1 MLWAFLP
8 VAVLVTITPGP
19 ATAMVVRSAIRG
31 GRRAGVLTIVGN
43 SIGVIAWAL
52 LSVLGI
58 AALVAASEVAF
69 LALKV
74 TGAVVLVGMGVQSL
88 RRAGRDD
95 AAAGA
100 PAAPPVRAGR
110 PLRDGLVTSL
120 ANPKLAV
127 FFVALFPQFVGG
139 RGAVLPTT
147 LAMAAMIVAFDVVWY
162 SALATLATLAARARQ
177 GFTRSR
183 AARRLE
189 RATGG
194 VLIALGARV
203 ALTSS

>member
-1 MLWAFLP
+1 MLWAFVP

-19 ATAMVVRSAIRG
+19 ATAMVVRSAMRG
-31 GRRAGVLTIVGN
+31 GRRAGLLTIAGN
-43 SIGVIAWAL
+43 SVGVLVWAL

-69 LALKV
+69 VVLKI
-74 TGAVVLVGMGVQSL
+74 TGAVVLVTLGVQSL
-88 RRAGRDD
+88 RRAGRDTPED
-95 AAAGA
+95 APLVAGR
-100 PAAPPVRAGR
+100 RAR

-127 FFVALFPQFVGG
+127 FFVALFPQFVDG

-147 LAMAAMIVAFDVVWY
+147 LMMALMIVAFDVVWY
-162 SALATLATLAARARQ
+162 GALATLAGRGQQ
-177 GFTRSR
+177 GFARTRL
-183 AARRLE
+183 ARRLE
-189 RATGG
+189 RTTGG

-203 ALTSS
+203 ALTPR